1 MKIKILD
8 QKFNDKNFWQ
18 MFDPASALEYFIP
31 THKHWESKGVKFTLE
46 DTNLQDKYLRHIE
59 IWVESEDDI
68 VLTEMGLH
76 QLHKY

>member
-1 MKIKILD
+1 
-8 QKFNDKNFWQ
+8 

-46 DTNLQDKYLRHIE
+46 DSNLQDKYLRHIE